1 MTKKREVKSNPAGK
15 DEKLTITYTG
25 FATNLEKSEMLV
37 QEGKQFDNDA
47 LLELLGFEKDDRGSM
62 KLSTEK
68 HNCEVVAK
76 GKKIRRDNSG
86 NILTGKELVED
97 NVR

>member
-1 MTKKREVKSNPAGK
+1 
-15 DEKLTITYTG
+15 
-25 FATNLEKSEMLV
+25 
-37 QEGKQFDNDA
+37 
-47 LLELLGFEKDDRGSM
+47 M